1 MNNILI
7 EVKQEEVVLDLVSL
21 NTYEDIESIGKYL
34 EKYFDAKVI
43 EKLDGPDARVWTYE
57 IQNITFK
64 LQHNSYG
71 NILFTAI
78 DGKPVMDMIYSDL
91 KNRLA

>member
-1 MNNILI
+1 MLLI
-7 EVKQEEVVLDLVSL
+7 ENELITLDIVTL
-21 NTYEDIESIGKYL
+21 NTYEDIESVGKYL

-57 IQNITFK
+57 IQNIKFK

-71 NILFTAI
+71 NILFTTI
-78 DGKPVMDMIYSDL
+78 DGKSVMDMIYSDL
-91 KNRLA
+91 KNRLE

>member
-1 MNNILI
+1 MFLKIENKLI
-7 EVKQEEVVLDLVSL
+7 TLDIVTL

-43 EKLDGPDARVWTYE
+43 EKLDGPDARVWIYE
-57 IQNITFK
+57 IQNIKFK

-78 DGKPVMDMIYSDL
+78 YGKPVMDMIYSDL

>member
-1 MNNILI
+1 MLLI
-7 EVKQEEVVLDLVSL
+7 ENELITLDIVTL
-21 NTYEDIESIGKYL
+21 NTYEDIESVGKYL

-57 IQNITFK
+57 IQNIKFK

-71 NILFTAI
+71 NILFTTI

-91 KNRLA
+91 KNRLE